1 MIGSATSS
9 FPAVS
14 NNDFTCANVFSVKC
28 SLASSN
34 FEKTIGTP
42 IGELTNETNFVID
55 GEGSASQWFKS
66 FIAQKDGIPACMF
79 AKEKLAA
86 RRPIFQKYVRESRFR
101 SKEATTVEETLVYGR
116 SKSKSEIRISKGLGG
131 AS

>member
-9 FPAVS
+9 FPAVG
-14 NNDFTCANVFSVKC
+14 NNDFTCAHVFSGIC
-28 SLASSN
+28 GLASSI
-34 FEKTIGTP
+34 FETALGTP
-42 IGELTNETNFVID
+42 IGELTNETNLVID

-86 RRPIFQKYVRESRFR
+86 RRPIFQNYVRESRFR
-101 SKEATTVEETLVYGR
+101 SIKAKTVEETLVYGR
-116 SKSKSEIRISKGLGG
+116 SKSKLEIRISKGLGG

>member
-14 NNDFTCANVFSVKC
+14 HNDFTWVDVVSVKC
-28 SLASSN
+28 GMASSN
-34 FEKTIGTP
+34 FDTTIGTP
-42 IGELTNETNFVID
+42 IGELTNETNLVID

-66 FIAQKDGIPACMF
+66 FVAQKDGIPACMF
-79 AKEKLAA
+79 AKEKPAA
-86 RRPIFQKYVRESRFR
+86 RRPNFQKHVRESRFR
-101 SKEATTVEETLVYGR
+101 SKEARTVEETLVYGR
-116 SKSKSEIRISKGLGG
+116 SKSELEIRISKGLGG